1 MKDKFDLYDF
11 VNCDGLITENI
22 DNYIQGSFFA
32 NLVKA
37 INPLQKVDSVKV
49 QQFQIEKEKLFSK
62 KKYIRFERALDI
74 IGGSG
79 LTSYT
84 MGDDKL
90 QCSIDISDT
99 KIGAF
104 PLIFSTKPE
113 SLLIPGLLPDFEQY
127 YLQTT
132 KPDYDS
138 ITANP
143 AKNWIGRYAFV
154 TGQSTNAGHKENKNF
169 WGYLRNLYINE
180 DMMVNSM
187 TSKNKNI
194 REILYDILNE
204 ISSAV
209 NSFWDFQ
216 IVEGTD
222 SAGNIVLTVVDR
234 NWVGQS
240 PGTPKEFY
248 HNGDKSR
255 FLNSSLTIDIPGEM
269 ANQIISQ
276 RLGAITKTDGAT
288 VETGT
293 GRFFAKAADR
303 FMKGL
308 TINNSETTPP
318 SEDTSPDLSKVSGKN
333 EQKGLNEAEIKA
345 LRAEYRVM
353 TKSEDYPDGYYLR
366 PSNYKSNKTNTER
379 MEKTEVGRRSLKG
392 QAMAQKLLELEKEN
406 EKLDEEVIEAQETT
420 INSNTSNL
428 DIVPNPAVIESIEG
442 KLDDGVVT
450 QEDAAD
456 EVTFSEN
463 FRIYTFRDTNLF
475 NIIKNNKLLGQ
486 NKGKLSHPLPIK
498 YSFTILGTSGIRR
511 GDMFNIVGIPEKYR
525 KHGLFQVNS
534 VEHSIEGMKW
544 ETTIEGLYRQVQ

>member
-1 MKDKFDLYDF
+1 
-11 VNCDGLITENI
+11 
-22 DNYIQGSFFA
+22 
-32 NLVKA
+32 
-37 INPLQKVDSVKV
+37 
-49 QQFQIEKEKLFSK
+49 
-62 KKYIRFERALDI
+62 
-74 IGGSG
+74 
-79 LTSYT
+79 
-84 MGDDKL
+84 
-90 QCSIDISDT
+90 
-99 KIGAF
+99 
-104 PLIFSTKPE
+104 
-113 SLLIPGLLPDFEQY
+113 
-127 YLQTT
+127 
-132 KPDYDS
+132 
-138 ITANP
+138 
-143 AKNWIGRYAFV
+143 
-154 TGQSTNAGHKENKNF
+154 
-169 WGYLRNLYINE
+169 
-180 DMMVNSM
+180 MMVNSM

-308 TINNSETTPP
+308 TINNSETSP

-333 EQKGLNEAEIKA
+333 KQKALNDAEIKA

-366 PSNYKSNKTNTER
+366 PSKYKSNKSNTER
-379 MEKTEVGRRSLKG
+379 MEKTVVGRKSLKG

-442 KLDDGVVT
+442 KLDDGVLT
-450 QEDAAD
+450 QEDSED
-456 EVTFSEN
+456 EATFSEN